1 MTLGGQ
7 QFFRNG
13 IVFTASVTSATL
25 NAEGGKRAQ
34 VEPDGAEILQANA
47 EQDIVL
53 AELRLEHGLLG
64 GRLTWA
70 LAATDEAVDTFAG
83 EREQVTAMAQWRR
96 TFDW

>member
-7 QFFRNG
+7 QFVRTSG
-13 IVFTASVTSATL
+13 VVTASVTSASL
-25 NAEGGKRAQ
+25 NGQGGKSAQ
-34 VEPDGAEILQANA
+34 VEQDGAEILQAKA

-70 LAATDEAVDTFAG
+70 LAASDEAVDTFAG